1 MYKAL
6 ITDLDGT
13 AVAIASNGDDIDNAT
28 KAAVQ
33 RAIAIG
39 KRLTCATGRSWNSV
53 KPIVDTLGFTAPCI
67 IEGGTRI
74 IDPLTEKTLWEKSLE
89 PGVSAK
95 ILKVF
100 KAQSETGVVMSS
112 ADTRGVPLASVQ
124 SVPKNLSF
132 LYLLA
137 VPEATAIKVSNYI
150 NAEGY
155 AIAHNTP
162 SWDGDGL
169 IDVHVTH
176 TEATKEHA
184 IQVWQQLE
192 GIEQAETIGVGDSGN
207 DVPIFQSSGLKIAV
221 GNATPDLKSLADYI
235 APAQNEHA
243 LMHVINKFLLN
254 TPS

>member
-13 AVAIASNGDDIDNAT
+13 AIAISSNGDDIDAAT
-28 KAAVQ
+28 KETIQ
-33 RAIAIG
+33 RAIALG
-39 KRLTCATGRSWNSV
+39 KRLTCATGRDWEGTKSV
-53 KPIVDTLGFTAPCI
+53 VSKLGFVAPCI

-74 IDPLTEKTLWEKSLE
+74 IDPLSEKTLWEKSLE
-89 PGVSAK
+89 LGASTK
-95 ILKVF
+95 ILEVF
-100 KAQSETGVVMSS
+100 KAQSKTGVVMSS
-112 ADTRGVPLASVQ
+112 ADIHGAPLASVQ
-124 SVPKNLSF
+124 SVPKDLSF

-137 VPEATAIKVSNYI
+137 IPEATAIKISNYI
-150 NAEGY
+150 NAQSF

-162 SWDGDGL
+162 SWDGNGL

-176 TEATKEHA
+176 REATKEHA

-192 GIEQAETIGVGDSGN
+192 AIEREETIGVGDSGN
-207 DVPIFQSSGLKIAV
+207 DVPIFQSSGLKVAV

-243 LMHVINKFLLN
+243 LLHIINKFLLN
-254 TPS
+254 

>member
-13 AVAIASNGDDIDNAT
+13 AIAISSNGDDIDNAT
-28 KAAVQ
+28 KEAIQ

-39 KRLTCATGRSWNSV
+39 KRLTCATGRDWEGTKAV
-53 KPIVDTLGFTAPCI
+53 VHKLGFVAPCI

-74 IDPLTEKTLWEKSLE
+74 IDPLTEKTLWEKALK
-89 PGVSAK
+89 PGASTK

-100 KAQSETGVVMSS
+100 KAQSKTGVVMSS
-112 ADTRGVPLASVQ
+112 ADTHGSPIASVQ

-137 VPEATAIKVSNYI
+137 VPEPTAIKISNYI

-155 AIAHNTP
+155 AISHNTP
-162 SWDGDGL
+162 SWSGNGL

-192 GIEQAETIGVGDSGN
+192 GIKHDETIGVGDSGN

-221 GNATPDLKSLADYI
+221 GNATPGLKSLADYI
-235 APAQNEHA
+235 APAFNEHA

-254 TPS
+254 K